1 VTDDP
6 CRSRVDARRLVERAT
21 SEESYEVSGGRVS
34 EKCGGSL

>member
-1 VTDDP
+1 MPADWWQ
-6 CRSRVDARRLVERAT
+6 RAT